1 MFVNHSMRQ
10 LHALFPS
17 PTLLLILLA
26 IMGGGLLAKRNGM
39 SQVVKEEKIRYPPTK
54 KEQIVDDFYGTQVAD
69 PYRWLENADAPEVI
83 QWVEAQNALTRDR
96 LDRPERRNLK
106 ARLTKLFDFPRY
118 TVPFRRG
125 KFYFYQK
132 NTGLQN
138 QSVLYVQEGLKGK
151 PRVLLDP
158 NTLSPD
164 GTVALTDITA
174 SHNGK
179 LMVYGLSSSGSDRQ
193 ELSVRDVRTRKDLPD
208 KILWV
213 KFASV
218 TWTHDNRSF
227 YYTRFPQPGTV
238 PPGDENYFC
247 KIYLHRLGEDQ
258 SRDALIYQ
266 RPEDK
271 EVIFGTDITNDD
283 RYLMIGA
290 FKGASDKSEWLV
302 LDRKTQTI
310 TPLFTGFSDAN
321 NFVEDVDG
329 RFYFRTE
336 KDAPLGRV
344 ITIDYKRGNLK
355 PVEIIPEARDKLSA
369 VTVVNRQI
377 VTSYLHN
384 ASQRVQ
390 IYSLAG
396 KPESDI
402 QLPALGTVTEL
413 TGEPDDKEMF
423 LNFESFTYL
432 PSSYRY
438 DFVSRGMEPF
448 FKSEG
453 KVDSSAYETKQIWY
467 SSKDGAK
474 VSMFVV
480 HKKGLQLDGN
490 RPTQLYGYGGFNISL
505 TPAYSPP
512 VFTLLEKGGVFAVP
526 NLRGGGEYGEEWH
539 KAGMLDKK
547 QTVFD
552 DFIAGAEWLIANGYT
567 RPAKLAIRGGSNGGL
582 LVAASMVQR
591 PDLFGAVV
599 CQVPV
604 ADMLRYHLFTVGR
617 FWIPDYGSADNPQQF
632 HFLYSYSPYHNVRDG
647 VSYPATLI
655 TTADTDDRVFPG
667 MAKKFAARLQEATA
681 GPKPILLRVETKAG
695 HGLGKPVSKLI
706 EEAAD
711 IYTFLFWQ
719 LGVE

>member
-1 MFVNHSMRQ
+1 
-10 LHALFPS
+10 
-17 PTLLLILLA
+17 
-26 IMGGGLLAKRNGM
+26 M

-711 IYTFLFWQ
+711 IYMFLFWQ